1 MILSTPHR
9 PPRVS
14 PNQVRG
20 KQRLPRRNVFNLN
33 QKKSTMKNLLKSL
46 AAGLLLA
53 GIFFFFS
60 CESEDIGT
68 SSNNYSDESL
78 NGIWSGTG
86 GSIPLDG
93 TGGGTGGDT
102 SGEGYNEY
110 VENPFVQTAE
120 EPVSTFS
127 IDADGASY
135 SNVRRFL
142 RNGQLPPKGAIR
154 TEELINYFQFDYPEP
169 TGGHPIS
176 LEGEMANCPW
186 TPSHKLLRIGIKGR
200 HIARENMPP
209 ANFVFLIDVS
219 GSMSSDDKLG
229 LLRNAFKLFTDYLRP
244 EDRIAIVTYA
254 GSAGVVLPSTPGD
267 EKSKI
272 KNAIDQL
279 KSGGSTNGA
288 GGILK
293 AYEIA
298 VENFIAGGNNRVILG
313 TDGDFNVGIS
323 NQDALVALIEEKR
336 ESGVFLTTLGVGTG
350 NYQDGKM
357 EQLANNGNGTYEYID
372 DIEQAEKVFVHEFG
386 KFYTVAKDV
395 KIQLAF
401 DPAVVKQ
408 YRLIGYENR
417 LLNPEDFT
425 DDTKDAGEIGANQT
439 ITALYELVMQPFVP
453 LSVPALNIDF
463 RYKNP
468 DSGTSIPLSLDVQNA
483 SISFQ
488 NASEN
493 MRFAAAVAGYGML
506 LWESAYAGNLTYDGL
521 ITWANDA
528 KTYDPHGWR
537 NEFVQWVYK
546 AKGL

>member
-1 MILSTPHR
+1 
-9 PPRVS
+9 
-14 PNQVRG
+14 
-20 KQRLPRRNVFNLN
+20 
-33 QKKSTMKNLLKSL
+33 MKNLLKSL

-60 CESEDIGT
+60 CETDDVGP
-68 SSNNYSDESL
+68 SNYAFFDSN
-78 NGIWSGTG
+78 GTG
-86 GSIPLDG
+86 YSAG
-93 TGGGTGGDT
+93 TGSGIGGDT
-102 SGEGYNEY
+102 TGEGYNDY

-120 EPVSTFS
+120 EPVSTFA

-169 TGGHPIS
+169 VGGHPIS
-176 LEGEMANCPW
+176 LNGEVANCPW

-200 HIARENMPP
+200 HIAQENLPP

-219 GSMSSDDKLG
+219 GSMSSNDKLG
-229 LLRNAFKLFTDYLRP
+229 LLRDAFKMFTDYLRP

-254 GSAGVVLPSTPGD
+254 GSAGVVLESTPGD
-267 EKSKI
+267 EKTKI
-272 KNAIDQL
+272 KNAINQL

-298 VENFIAGGNNRVILG
+298 VENFIDGGNNRVILG

-323 NQDALVALIEEKR
+323 DQDALIALIEEKR

-372 DIEQAEKVFVHEFG
+372 DMPQAEKVFVHEFG

-401 DPAVVKQ
+401 DPEVVEQ

-417 LLNPEDFT
+417 LLNPEDFV
-425 DDTKDAGEIGANQT
+425 DDTKDAGEIGADQT
-439 ITALYELVMQPFVP
+439 ITALYELVMKPAAPFT
-453 LSVPALNIDF
+453 VPALNIDF

-468 DSGTSIPLSLDVQNA
+468 DSDTSIPLSLDVQNTGV
-483 SISFQ
+483 SFS

-493 MRFAAAVAGYGML
+493 MRFAATVAGYGML
-506 LWESAYAGNLTYDGL
+506 LWESAYTGNLTYDNL
-521 ITWANDA
+521 IAWANDA
-528 KTYDPHGWR
+528 KTFDPNGWR
-537 NEFVQWVYK
+537 NEFVQWVDK